1 MATRININGNINE
14 EAFVSVFDHG
24 FLFGD
29 SIYEVINTR
38 KNSPC
43 FLDDHLQRLHRSADG
58 IKLNIPFNDEW
69 FKNQIARTL
78 VAAANQESYIRIVVT
93 RGIGD
98 IDIDPSSCHS
108 PCVLIFVTSAR
119 TYPLEL
125 YDTGI
130 HLALVNIKRNS
141 KDALNP
147 EIKTGNYLNN
157 VLAKIEADHF
167 GAHDALML
175 NPFGQLTES
184 TTSNFFFVQDGRVM
198 TPSLDCG
205 ILAGITRDIVI
216 RIARENGIPLEEGVW
231 PIEIL
236 DKADEMFLTGTI
248 KHLIPVTR
256 FNGKI
261 IGDGKPGTITRSLM
275 HFYERLLEEL
285 ES

>member
-1 MATRININGNINE
+1 MATRVNINGDIKNDALIS
-14 EAFVSVFDHG
+14 AFDHG
-24 FLFGD
+24 LLFGD
-29 SIYEVINTR
+29 SVYEVISTR
-38 KNSPC
+38 NNSPC
-43 FLDDHLQRLHRSADG
+43 FLDEHLQRLHRSAKG
-58 IKLNIPFNDEW
+58 IELNIPFDDEW
-69 FKNQIARTL
+69 FRNQIGQTL
-78 VAAANQESYIRIVVT
+78 VEAANQESYIRIVVT
-93 RGIGD
+93 RGVGD

-119 TYPLEL
+119 IYPFEL
-125 YDTGI
+125 YENGI
-130 HLALVNIKRNS
+130 HIAVVNIKRNS

-157 VLAKIEADHF
+157 VLAKIEADHL

-216 RIARENGIPLEEGVW
+216 RITRENGFPLEEGRW
-231 PIEIL
+231 PIEVL
-236 DKADEMFLTGTI
+236 EKADEMFLTGTV
-248 KHLIPVTR
+248 KQLMPVTR
-256 FNGKI
+256 LNGKI

-285 ES
+285 DS